1 MTGAGFARRALLI
14 LVVLMVALSP
24 VTAKALSGKVTDQE
38 GTPIQGAVVVVVEGI
53 SEVLRTTTGSDG
65 TFNADV
71 QGNNISILVY
81 ADLPETPG
89 VDYIPFHTGAQP
101 QSTLSI
107 VLLPG
112 SSILING
119 NIQYVDTENIAL
131 KTTYLVKGENNVTLD
146 PSGVPL
152 EYDTSKWSIA
162 RVDLP
167 ERQIVVPADSYVRL
181 ESNSS
186 FLVNSQVMERNFTTN
201 LLATAPKGRILE
213 LDVRKYTTPSN
224 IKITGDALNRLLS
237 TLSTMRAYGF
247 YVARQEG
254 EQAKAQTLL
263 EQAEGS
269 YSDGLYSD
277 SFDGLKLSYITS
289 THATSELNYM
299 FSDASLSVYIIV
311 AFFALVSLIT
321 GYFLIDGIPRIM
333 AVSTTIF
340 TGSLI
345 VFYAAYPGSKIVSLS
360 TYIYTAVVSLAA
372 FATLGSLAPR
382 LFSAGVPGERVKTR
396 NLIVPIFD
404 IAKRSLRRR
413 KLRFLLTLAS
423 ITLLVMSFVTLTSFS
438 EGYGIIESDYT
449 SRTTWQ
455 GVFIRE
461 GSWTRSE
468 PTFINYN
475 PSEVDWLTAH
485 TEIMQISPKAQNIPQ
500 QRSFL
505 SISGRPVYGILGV
518 ETQEESTV
526 GINKVTVEGSL
537 PGENGVMISRSVASS
552 LGLTV
557 GDRVSVGLLDLTV
570 EGFFDDSALAG
581 LSDVDGSKYLPD
593 KWVNVS
599 PEGETPTWVLET
611 CEPQETII
619 LDVDTASR
627 MPATGVQRI
636 GLIMQPGTD
645 LKSFAETLSLERGY
659 VSYASTPDRFYVIS
673 LGNYFEGKGFTLAI
687 PWGIVVL
694 NVVVTMLNSLY
705 ERRKEIEILS
715 SIGLNPAQVSAIF
728 VAEASVTGFI
738 AGGLGY
744 LTGTSLYKVMTVLN
758 LGLQLNQKVSAVWS
772 VASIAVAISAVLTG
786 AFAALRSSVVIT
798 PSLQRRWRIDR
809 TTGGFQEPWHVH
821 IPIKLL
827 PSEVKD
833 YVDYMLRR
841 LNNLRDHPVSMTSSI
856 RVTQEDDVWRLS
868 FVYKSTQS
876 TTGNFYTKNE
886 LIVKP
891 QPNGEFEVDLD
902 SIGDTDWV
910 HLVGSLIRQF
920 TIDYST
926 DKNA

>member
-1 MTGAGFARRALLI
+1 MIGVGLARRALLV
-14 LVVLMVALSP
+14 LVMVMVSLSP
-24 VTAKALSGKVTDQE
+24 MTVKALNGVVTDQQGE
-38 GTPIQGAVVVVVEGI
+38 PIPGAIVVVVEGV
-53 SEVLRTTTGSDG
+53 SEVLKTNTNSDG
-65 TFNADV
+65 SFNAEV
-71 QGNNISILVY
+71 QGTNISVYVY

-89 VDYIPFHTGAQP
+89 VDYIPLYTKAQP
-101 QSTLSI
+101 QSILQI
-107 VLLPG
+107 VLMPG

-131 KTTYLVKGENNVTLD
+131 KTTYLVRGENNVTLD
-146 PSGVPL
+146 PSGMPL

-167 ERQIVVPADSYVRL
+167 ERQIIVPVDSYVRL
-181 ESNSS
+181 DSNSS
-186 FLVNSQVMERNFTTN
+186 FLVHSQVVERNFTTN
-201 LLATAPKGRILE
+201 LLPTAPQGRVLDI
-213 LDVRKYTTPSN
+213 DVRKYTIPGN
-224 IKITGDALNRLLS
+224 IRITRDAADQLDS
-237 TLSTMRAYGF
+237 TLDTMKRYGF
-247 YVARQEG
+247 YIARQEG
-254 EQAKAQTLL
+254 EQSKAQTLL

-269 YSDGLYSD
+269 YTDDLYSD
-277 SFDGLKLSYITS
+277 SFDSLKLSYITS
-289 THATSELNYM
+289 THATAELNYM
-299 FSDASLSVYIIV
+299 FNDASLSVYIII

-321 GYFLIDGIPRIM
+321 GYFLIDGVSRIM

-340 TGSLI
+340 IGSLT
-345 VFYAAYPGSKIVSLS
+345 VFYVAYPGSKIVNPDA
-360 TYIYTAVVSLAA
+360 YAYTAIISLAA
-372 FATLGSLAPR
+372 FAALGSLAPKI
-382 LFSAGVPGERVKTR
+382 FSAGVPGERVKTR

-413 KLRFLLTLAS
+413 KLRFLLTLTS

-449 SRTTWQ
+449 TRTPWQ

-461 GSWTRSE
+461 GSWTRAE

-485 TEIMQISPKAQNIPQ
+485 TGVVQISPKAQNIPQ

-505 SISGRPVYGILGV
+505 SIGGRPIFGVLGV
-518 ETQEESTV
+518 GPQEDSTV
-526 GINKVTVEGSL
+526 GVAKIIEEGSL
-537 PGENGVMISRSVASS
+537 PDDGGVMISSSVAES
-552 LGLTV
+552 LGLTL
-557 GDRVSVGLLDLTV
+557 GDRVSIGLLDLKV
-570 EGFFDDSALAG
+570 EGFFDDTSLAE
-581 LSDVDGSKYLPD
+581 LNDIDGSKYLPD

-619 LDVDTASR
+619 LNVDAASKL
-627 MPATGVQRI
+627 PATGVQRVGVI
-636 GLIMQPGTD
+636 LQPGTD
-645 LKSFAETLSLERGY
+645 LKSFAESLSLERGY
-659 VSYASTPDRFYVIS
+659 ISYASTADRFYVIS

-744 LTGTSLYKVMTVLN
+744 LTGTSFYKVMTVLN

-772 VASIAVAISAVLTG
+772 AASIAVAISAVLTG

-809 TTGGFQEPWHVH
+809 TTGGFQEPWHVQV
-821 IPIKLL
+821 PIKLL
-827 PSEVKD
+827 PSEVKG

-841 LNNLRDHPVSMTSSI
+841 LNNLRDHPISMTSSI

-891 QPNGEFEVDLD
+891 QPNGEFEVGLD